1 MRQIIKFGFILG
13 LVTSSSAFS
22 AEPVQ
27 GLYLGLLGQVSHATN
42 LDLNFS
48 LTQLPNLGTIGTV
61 QLGPV
66 GGGIGASLGYKIQ
79 NFRLEGE
86 FLFNINNYG
95 QLNAGSCTLISP
107 AVLGPEGT
115 CPPEV
120 VDVGLGFNGYTI
132 GLYGFFNAFYDFMSS
147 DPNVNFV
154 PYLGVGVGGADLLNH
169 AVFQSNN
176 QCISLGTCSPIVN
189 ESFDKSHFGFAAQGI
204 LGFNY
209 YIDDFTT
216 IGLDFR
222 YVSTFNLSKNN
233 STSSTTNS
241 SNSAFGISTIN
252 LTGNFALEKAS

>member
-13 LVTSSSAFS
+13 LAASSRAFCY
-22 AEPVQ
+22 EPVQ

-42 LDLNFS
+42 LDLDFS
-48 LTQLPNLGTIGTV
+48 LTQLPSLGTVGAV

-66 GGGIGASLGYKIQ
+66 GGGLGASLGYKIQ

-95 QLNAGSCTLISP
+95 QLTAGSCTLISP

-115 CPPEV
+115 CPAEV

-132 GLYGFFNAFYDFMSS
+132 GLYGFFNAFYDFLSS

-154 PYLGVGVGGADLLNH
+154 PYLGVGVGGADILNH
-169 AVFQSNN
+169 AVFQSNE
-176 QCISLGTCSPIVN
+176 QCIALGTCSPIVN
-189 ESFDKSHFGFAAQGI
+189 ESFDTSHFGFAAQGI
-204 LGFNY
+204 IGFNY

-222 YVSTFNLSKNN
+222 YVSTFNFSNNNN
-233 STSSTTNS
+233 SSSTTNS
-241 SNSAFGISTIN
+241 SNNSFGISTIN
-252 LTGNFALEKAS
+252 LTGNFALEKGD